1 MTSNVAKGGA
11 FQRWVKAWVES
22 NYPGSIVH
30 NEAGCANSYYDKKE
44 DKIVYRSKNRD
55 IFNCID
61 LIAVIPGKK
70 TIFIQATLH
79 KATGYRLKEFVV
91 VPWNLDHCIVQ
102 LWQDKGGGR
111 KVIQQLSQ
119 HIEGGCVVSSLTTV
133 GEIIRGKCDTEIFD

>member
-1 MTSNVAKGGA
+1 MRSTVSKGGA
-11 FQRWVKAWVES
+11 FQRWVKSYIET
-22 NYPGSIVH
+22 NYPGSVVH
-30 NEAGCANSYYDKKE
+30 NETSNSKAYFDKKTNE
-44 DKIVYRSKNRD
+44 IRYFSHRND
-55 IFNCID
+55 ILGCID

-133 GEIIRGKCDTEIFD
+133 GEIIRGKCDTEIFE